1 MNKLIF
7 AKDDLKEP
15 TDEYLVI
22 DKWYEKLLEADF
34 PLSIEV
40 VKHADDPLHSVS
52 KGCLIAASISEE
64 SFDS

>member
-22 DKWYEKLLEADF
+22 DKWYEKLLEARGTEKF
-34 PLSIEV
+34 AQGI
-40 VKHADDPLHSVS
+40 HR
-52 KGCLIAASISEE
+52 I
-64 SFDS
+64 